1 MKNLG
6 IFKSHWKVNK
16 HNMWIFKAK
25 KYVNP
30 TSPRYKVILV
40 VKDFRN
46 IKGVDFNILLLV
58 MKTSFIIP
66 MASLVPTLDL
76 EVEQMDVKT
85 TFIHGNLKE
94 ELYKK
99 HRSGFL
105 VEANDYVCRLRKIL
119 YSLK

>member
-1 MKNLG
+1 
-6 IFKSHWKVNK
+6 
-16 HNMWIFKAK
+16 MWIFKAK